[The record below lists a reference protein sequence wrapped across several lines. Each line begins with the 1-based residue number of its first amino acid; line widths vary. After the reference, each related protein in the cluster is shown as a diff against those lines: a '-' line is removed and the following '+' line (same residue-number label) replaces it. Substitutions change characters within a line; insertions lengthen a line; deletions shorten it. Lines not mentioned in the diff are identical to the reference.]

1 MERYAAPTESLRAGI
16 PASQTSPP
24 TSSAGQSLQETRC
37 DSLPADESSWSINPW
52 CEKADEAMYC
62 FAARTAF
69 CCWLVKAGAAVVDGV
84 VTGGVIR

>member
-1 MERYAAPTESLRAGI
+1 
-16 PASQTSPP
+16 
-24 TSSAGQSLQETRC
+24 
-37 DSLPADESSWSINPW
+37 
-52 CEKADEAMYC
+52 MYC